1 MYTPSEVGKIF
12 HLSRNHIMI
21 IVREL
26 GLKPQKC
33 GQTNVLTDEDV
44 DKIRYRLLARYNLQY
59 LLDNNANLNNNNNAN
74 LNNHEV

>member
-59 LLDNNANLNNNNNAN
+59 LLDNNNDDND
-74 LNNHEV
+74 

>member
-59 LLDNNANLNNNNNAN
+59 LLDNNANLNN
-74 LNNHEV
+74 HEV